1 VKILVLS
8 PIDPG
13 ALARLQATHDI
24 KIGVGASDE
33 MLAEM
38 IRDREAI
45 VFRSGVAL
53 SADLMGRAPDLRLL
67 LRAGS
72 GFDNVDLDHA
82 TARGIEFVRIPE
94 PGARAVA
101 ELAFALMLGLAR
113 NIRLADQRWR
123 RGEWVKH
130 ELPGYLLHRKVLG
143 IVGAGSIGSTVGE
156 MAHAWGMEVIGC
168 VGRPTSA
175 ARSSLAAR
183 NIRMVDFDEVV
194 ERADFLTLHVP
205 LRPTTRNLIDAGV
218 LRRMKPGSYLINLA
232 RGGVVDEAALK
243 GALLSGDTLRGAA
256 LDVHEAEGDGNISPL
271 ADLPN
276 VLLTPHIG
284 STTVDTQREIGER
297 IEQIIR
303 LHDAPTRTDT
313 ETPVVAA

>member
-24 KIGVGASDE
+24 KSGIGASDE
-33 MLAEM
+33 MLREM

-53 SADLMGRAPDLRLL
+53 SADLMGCAPNLRLL

-72 GFDNVDLDHA
+72 GFDNVDLEHA

-101 ELAFALMLGLAR
+101 ELAFGLMLALAR

-156 MAHAWGMEVIGC
+156 MAQAWGMEVIGC
-168 VGRPTSA
+168 VGRPTPA
-175 ARSSLAAR
+175 ARSALTAR
-183 NIRMVDFDEVV
+183 NILMTDFDEVI

-232 RGGVVDEAALK
+232 RGGVVDEPALRK
-243 GALLSGDTLRGAA
+243 ALLAGDTLRGAA
-256 LDVHEAEGDGNISPL
+256 LDVHSVEGHGAISPL
-271 ADLPN
+271 ADLSS

-297 IEQIIR
+297 IEEIIR
-303 LHDAPTRTDT
+303 LHDAPTQAGAQ
-313 ETPVVAA
+313 TPVEAA